1 MKKVI
6 FSLIIIV
13 SITALTL
20 SCTISDDEESTS
32 TTNNENSDLSSCG
45 QTVLSKSS
53 YAYRSCFSGNSTHGA
68 CETCGFYY
76 NESSAQGANDCIT
89 CLVPD
94 NYSIDVIFGD
104 CTGNCKGI
112 GTESNPISSSSC
124 TAPVACVKE

>member
-1 MKKVI
+1 MNKVY
-6 FSLIIIV
+6 FSLVVIV
-13 SITALTL
+13 TIMALTV
-20 SCTISDDEESTS
+20 SCTISDDEETTS
-32 TTNNENSDLSSCG
+32 SPNSDLSSCG

-76 NESSAQGANDCIT
+76 NESSAQNANDCIT

-104 CTGNCKGI
+104 CTGYCMQK
-112 GTESNPISSSSC
+112 GTENNPISSSSC
-124 TAPVACVKE
+124 TPTIACAKE

>member
-6 FSLIIIV
+6 FSLVIIV
-13 SITALTL
+13 SIIALTL

-32 TTNNENSDLSSCG
+32 TSNNENSDLSSCG
-45 QTVLSKSS
+45 QTVLSESS
-53 YAYRSCFSGNSTHGA
+53 YAFRNCFSGNSTHGA

-104 CTGNCKGI
+104 CTGYCKGK
-112 GTESNPISSSSC
+112 GTENNPISSSSC
-124 TAPVACVKE
+124 TPTIACAKE

>member
-1 MKKVI
+1 MNKVY
-6 FSLIIIV
+6 FSLVVIV
-13 SITALTL
+13 TIMALIL
-20 SCTISDDEESTS
+20 SCTTSEESTS
-32 TTNNENSDLSSCG
+32 TSNNENSDLSSCG

-53 YAYRSCFSGNSTHGA
+53 YAYRNCFSGNSSHGA
-68 CETCGFYY
+68 CETCGFYL
-76 NESSAQGANDCIT
+76 NESSAQGGYDCIT

-124 TAPVACVKE
+124 TAPIACVKE